1 MLYQKTGVLYGIFEA
16 RNGKAEEL
24 LAKLEEIKS
33 LFENQII
40 ALDENKMRKMNQQIN
55 EWIQEIQKETA
66 NKIGG

>member
-1 MLYQKTGVLYGIFEA
+1 M
-16 RNGKAEEL
+16 

-40 ALDENKMRKMNQQIN
+40 ALDENEMRKMNQQIN